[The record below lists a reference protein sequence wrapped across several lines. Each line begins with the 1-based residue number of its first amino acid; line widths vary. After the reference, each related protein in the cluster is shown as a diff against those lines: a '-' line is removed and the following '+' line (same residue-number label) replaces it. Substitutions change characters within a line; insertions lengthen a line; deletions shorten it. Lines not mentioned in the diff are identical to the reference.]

1 MFYGVL
7 IALIML
13 FVGAVILDGWLREHV
28 WPWLFLLWWAGCA
41 WLTLL
46 AVLLA
51 LFDMIVLRAASRR
64 ARHRLEQHLVHKPRD
79 SDHDD
84 AA

>member
-1 MFYGVL
+1 MFYGML

-13 FVGAVILDGWLREHV
+13 FVGAVIIDRWLREHV
-28 WPWLFLLWWAGCA
+28 WLFVLWWAGCA

-51 LFDMIVLRAASRR
+51 LFDVIALRAASGR
-64 ARHRLEQHLVHKPRD
+64 ARRRLAQHILHKPPED
-79 SDHDD
+79 SKHDD
-84 AA
+84 AS

>member
-13 FVGAVILDGWLREHV
+13 FVGAVIIDGWMREH
-28 WPWLFLLWWAGCA
+28 PWLFVLWWAGCA

-51 LFDMIVLRAASRR
+51 LFDMIVLRAVSRR
-64 ARHRLEQHLVHKPRD
+64 ARRRLEQHILHKPPAD
-79 SDHDD
+79 SNHDD
-84 AA
+84 AS